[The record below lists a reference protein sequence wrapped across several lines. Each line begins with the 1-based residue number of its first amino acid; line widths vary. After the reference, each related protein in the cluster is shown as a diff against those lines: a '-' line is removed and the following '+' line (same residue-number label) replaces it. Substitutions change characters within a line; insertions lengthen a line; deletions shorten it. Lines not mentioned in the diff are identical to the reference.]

1 MSKPDARASGPPISL
16 SAKGR
21 TGTTLLVVTRGG
33 KKVTAVGI
41 GDKRLTKSKKL
52 TKKLLT
58 AWKLG

>member
-1 MSKPDARASGPPISL
+1 MPAQAAADFPERQGP
-16 SAKGR
+16 KR
-21 TGTTLLVVTRGG
+21 HHLLVVTRG

-52 TKKLLT
+52 TKKFLT